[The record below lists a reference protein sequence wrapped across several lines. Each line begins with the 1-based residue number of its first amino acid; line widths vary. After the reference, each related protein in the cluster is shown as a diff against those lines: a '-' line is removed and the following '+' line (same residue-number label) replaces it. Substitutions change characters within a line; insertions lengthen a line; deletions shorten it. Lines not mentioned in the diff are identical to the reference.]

1 MKGRTAVITGGGSGI
16 GAAAGRRLAAAGA
29 KVVLVGRRKERLDTV
44 AKEIGAGARAVACDV
59 ASPDAVAAMAR
70 EVGACDVLVNNAG
83 IAKSAPLAKTDD
95 ALWNEILAVNLTGTF
110 LCTRAFLPGMAERG
124 WGRVVNV
131 ASIAGKAGMQY
142 TSAYCASKHGVLG
155 LTRAVALECA
165 RKGVTVNAVCPGWV
179 DTEMTDTSVANI
191 SGKTKMSEAEARA
204 FLAGQSPQ
212 NRLMTAEEI
221 AGLIAWLCS
230 DDAAAITAQAINVDG
245 GQLQS

>member
-1 MKGRTAVITGGGSGI
+1 MKGRTAVVTGGGSGI
-16 GAAAGRRLAAAGA
+16 GAAVAKRLAAAGA
-29 KVVLVGRRKERLDTV
+29 NVVVTGRRKERLEEV
-44 AKEIGAGARAVACDV
+44 AKAAGNGARGIPCDV
-59 ASPDAVAAMAR
+59 SSTASVAAFAK
-70 EVGACDVLVNNAG
+70 EVGACDILVNNAG
-83 IAKSAPLAKTDD
+83 IAKSAPLARTDD

-110 LCTRAFLPGMAERG
+110 LCMRAFLPGMAERG

-179 DTEMTDTSVANI
+179 DTEMTDGSVANI
-191 SGKTKMSEAEARA
+191 SAKTKMSDAEARA
-204 FLAGQSPQ
+204 FLASQSPQ
-212 NRLMTAEEI
+212 NRLMTADEI
-221 AGLIAWLCS
+221 AGLVEYLCG
-230 DDAAAITAQAINVDG
+230 DAAAGITAQAINVDG

>member
-16 GAAAGRRLAAAGA
+16 GAAAGRRFAAAGA
-29 KVVLVGRRKERLDTV
+29 KVVLVGRRKERLEAV
-44 AKEIGAGARAVACDV
+44 AKEIGGGARAVACDV
-59 ASPDAVAAMAR
+59 ASSGAVAAMAR

-212 NRLMTAEEI
+212 NRLMTADEI

-230 DDAAAITAQAINVDG
+230 DDAAGITAQAINVDG

>member
-16 GAAAGRRLAAAGA
+16 GAAAARRFASQGA
-29 KVVLVGRRKERLDTV
+29 KVVLVGRRKDRLDAV
-44 AKEIGAGARAVACDV
+44 AKEIGTTARAIACDV
-59 ASPDAVAAMAR
+59 ASSSAVEAMAR
-70 EVGACDVLVNNAG
+70 EVGPCDVLVNNAG
-83 IAKSAPLAKTDD
+83 IAKSAPIAKTDD
-95 ALWNEILAVNLTGTF
+95 ALWNEILAINLTGTF

-124 WGRVVNV
+124 WGRVINV

-142 TSAYCASKHGVLG
+142 TSAYCASKHGVVG

-179 DTEMTDTSVANI
+179 DSEMTDTSVANI

-212 NRLMTAEEI
+212 NRLMTPEEI
-221 AGLIAWLCS
+221 AGLILWLCS
-230 DDAAAITAQAINVDG
+230 DDAAGITAQAINVDG

>member
-16 GAAAGRRLAAAGA
+16 GAAAARRFASQGA
-29 KVVLVGRRKERLDTV
+29 KVVLVGRRKDRLDAV
-44 AKEIGAGARAVACDV
+44 AKEIGTTARAIACDV
-59 ASPDAVAAMAR
+59 ASSSAVEAMAR
-70 EVGACDVLVNNAG
+70 EVGPCDVLVYYAG
-83 IAKSAPLAKTDD
+83 IAKSAPIAKTDD
-95 ALWNEILAVNLTGTF
+95 ALWNEILAINLTGTF

-124 WGRVVNV
+124 WGRVINV

-142 TSAYCASKHGVLG
+142 TSAYCASKHGVVG

-179 DTEMTDTSVANI
+179 DSEMTDTSVANI

-212 NRLMTAEEI
+212 NRLMTPEEI

-230 DDAAAITAQAINVDG
+230 DEAAGITAQAINVDG

>member
-29 KVVLVGRRKERLDTV
+29 KVVLVGRRKERLDAV
-44 AKEIGAGARAVACDV
+44 AKEIGAGARAISCDV
-59 ASPDAVAAMAR
+59 ASSSAVAAMAS
-70 EVGACDVLVNNAG
+70 EVGACDILVNNAG
-83 IAKSAPLAKTDD
+83 IAKSAPIAKTDD
-95 ALWNEILAVNLTGTF
+95 AFWNEIIAINLTGTF

-124 WGRVVNV
+124 WGRVINV

-155 LTRAVALECA
+155 LTRAVAMECA

-179 DTEMTDTSVANI
+179 DSEMTDTSVANI

-204 FLAGQSPQ
+204 LLAGQSPQ
-212 NRLMTAEEI
+212 NRLMTPEEI

-230 DDAAAITAQAINVDG
+230 DDAAGITAQAINVDG

>member
-1 MKGRTAVITGGGSGI
+1 MTGRTAVITGGGSGI
-16 GAAAGRRLAAAGA
+16 GAAAARRFASQGA
-29 KVVLVGRRKERLDTV
+29 KVVLVGRRKDRLDAV
-44 AKEIGAGARAVACDV
+44 AKEIGTTARTIACDV
-59 ASPDAVAAMAR
+59 ASSSAVEAMAR
-70 EVGACDVLVNNAG
+70 EVGPCDVLVNNAG
-83 IAKSAPLAKTDD
+83 IAKSAPIAKTDD
-95 ALWNEILAVNLTGTF
+95 ALWNEILAINLTGTF

-124 WGRVVNV
+124 WGRVINV

-142 TSAYCASKHGVLG
+142 TSAYCASKHGVVG

-179 DTEMTDTSVANI
+179 DSEMTDTSVANI

-212 NRLMTAEEI
+212 NRLMTPEEI

-230 DDAAAITAQAINVDG
+230 DDAAGITAQAINVDG